1 MRWVFSAAL
10 LPFVVCGAMCFGGA
24 LLAALGL
31 RHGVREASRDASRT
45 EAPSRPSE
53 QIIDR

>member
-1 MRWVFSAAL
+1 MRWVFNAAL